1 MTDDR
6 ADDDRDDDDRADED
20 RTDEDRTDGP
30 DGTEEAPPSIFDT
43 LLTPLRLPG
52 RVVSD
57 VETLASRAGELVD
70 GVRALLGAVDRIE
83 GAVDR
88 IESRVV
94 ALESLEGT
102 ITTRL
107 DGLRS
112 DLNERMGT
120 VEHEVRSMRPP
131 MDQIAC
137 DVQKLEGLLPNANDG
152 PLTRLKDTLSS
163 G

>member
-6 ADDDRDDDDRADED
+6 ADDDRADD
-20 RTDEDRTDGP
+20 P

-83 GAVDR
+83 SR
-88 IESRVV
+88 IV

-163 G
+163 T